1 MPEFLSLLPPKE
13 ALDTWLS
20 ALGPT
25 TTASEEIDLH
35 KAIGRVTSKPFIAPH
50 DLPDFTRSAMDG
62 YAVRAADTN
71 GASEGL
77 PTYLDVIGEI
87 SMGKVPGFSLK
98 PCQAALIHTGGM
110 LPDGADAVVMLEYTQ
125 MTRPGEIEVTR
136 AVTSTENVIKKG
148 EDIVKGQEVIS
159 AGVRLRPAE
168 IGGLAALGFQRISVV
183 KRPRIGIISSG
194 DEVVPLGATPLPG
207 QVRDA
212 NTFALGS
219 LVEEKGG
226 LPKSYGIVPDD
237 PDKLRDALHQ
247 ALDENDAVV
256 ITAGSSAS
264 SRDLTSQIIQEAGK
278 PGVLVHGV
286 NIRPGKPT
294 ILAVCGTTP
303 VIGLPGNPVSALV
316 IAMLFVSPL
325 LDRLLGISKPRP
337 VGPFKARL
345 MINVPSLAG
354 REEWIP
360 VIISGDSHEYQAD
373 PIFFKSNLIFNL
385 AKADGLMK
393 IPVDATGLSAGELVD
408 VFPF

>member
-1 MPEFLSLLPPKE
+1 MPEFLSLYPPKE

-25 TTASEEIDLH
+25 TISSEEIDLIQ
-35 KAIGRVTSKPFIAPH
+35 AVGRVTSKPFIAPH

-62 YAVRAADTN
+62 YAVKAADTN
-71 GASEGL
+71 GTSEGL
-77 PTYLDVIGEI
+77 PTYLDVIDEI
-87 SMGKVPGFSLK
+87 PMGKVPVFSLK
-98 PCQAALIHTGGM
+98 LCQAALIHTGGM
-110 LPDGADAVVMLEYTQ
+110 LPDGADAVVMLENTQ

-136 AVTSTENVIKKG
+136 AVTSNENVIQKG

-212 NTFALGS
+212 NTYALGS
-219 LVEEKGG
+219 LIEEKGG
-226 LPKSYGIVPDD
+226 LPKSYGIVSDD
-237 PDKLRDALHQ
+237 PDKLRIVLLRALN
-247 ALDENDAVV
+247 ENDAVV

-264 SRDLTSQIIQEAGK
+264 SRDLTSQIIQESGK

-325 LDRLLGISKPRP
+325 IDRLLGISKPRP
-337 VGPFKARL
+337 VGPIKARL

-385 AKADGLMK
+385 SKADGLMK
-393 IPVDATGLSAGELVD
+393 IPVDATGLSAGESVD
-408 VFPF
+408 IYPF